1 MFTVGTA
8 PNSVQ
13 RQNFVTIND
22 DDVFEPDETFRVTF
36 EAVDTSQGDSPN
48 FVVGSISETIITIL
62 DEDDCKLIL
71 LYAVKRG
78 CMK

>member
-13 RQNFVTIND
+13 RQNFITIND
-22 DDVFEPDETFRVTF
+22 DAVFDPDETFRVTF
-36 EAVDTSQGDSPN
+36 EMVDTSQGDSTN
-48 FVVGSISETIITIL
+48 FDIGSISETIVTII
-62 DEDDCKLIL
+62 DQDCKLIL